1 MNTAPWAS
9 VSPTGPRTSIIM
21 PVYNTG
27 EFVVDSIRSVLA
39 QTDPDFELLVL
50 IDASPDDSA
59 QRIAA
64 FLEEHPDERV
74 RVFDNP
80 VNRGVSAVRN
90 QGLDEARGQWLAFI
104 DSDDRYRPNFLST
117 LHAFAAAHDAD
128 IAVAGNTLVDLDGSY
143 RDRFRASKGV
153 RSGERAALELLTDRM
168 TPYVWD
174 KIVRAELVE
183 NVRFPEDIH
192 RAEDAL
198 FCLHAYG
205 RAERVVVVPTSL
217 YEYRVDAG
225 GLTWGK
231 ITPVDESMRLMAY
244 MREAA
249 QPVLGTEEGQRAFDT
264 SWLLTFVNNAQQAL
278 VVDNDESD
286 RVIRRCRHKITWN
299 QVVQTA
305 RQRPVYGAAGA
316 LLKAS
321 PTLYKSLYGAYVK
334 KVYGI

>member
-1 MNTAPWAS
+1 MNS
-9 VSPTGPRTSIIM
+9 EYPRTSIIM
-21 PVYNTG
+21 PVYKTG
-27 EFVVDSIRSVLA
+27 NRVVAAIESVLA
-39 QTDPDFELLVL
+39 QTDPDFELLIM
-50 IDASPDDSA
+50 IDASPDDA
-59 QRIAA
+59 AERITA
-64 FLEEHPDERV
+64 FLEKNPDARV

-90 QGLDEARGQWLAFI
+90 QGLAEARGQWLAFI

-117 LHAFAAAHDAD
+117 LHAFAAAHEAD

-168 TPYVWD
+168 TPYMWD
-174 KIVRAELVE
+174 KIVRAELVQ

-231 ITPVDESMRLMAY
+231 VTPVAESRRLMDY
-244 MREAA
+244 MKDAA
-249 QPVLGTEEGQRAFDT
+249 APLLRTNEGRRALATQRI
-264 SWLLTFVNNAQQAL
+264 LTFLNTAQQAL
-278 VVDNDESD
+278 IAGDVET
-286 RVIRRCRHKITWN
+286 ITASRTHLTWTDTLH
-299 QVVQTA
+299 TA
-305 RQRPVYGAAGA
+305 RTRPVFAVASC
-316 LLKAS
+316 LLKIS
-321 PTLYKSLYGAYVK
+321 PALYSSLYGAYVK
-334 KVYGI
+334 RQYGLHS